1 MSTKN
6 IKHQKFTLVPHQIYN
21 GPLLPHISSGANF
34 VPFASPNSGVAR
46 TIIGE
51 AHIHIFVF
59 CFINF
64 F

>member
-1 MSTKN
+1 MMSITSASSFLTFRYSIDYAHK
-6 IKHQKFTLVPHQIYN
+6 KLVELDGNSLSQ
-21 GPLLPHISSGANF
+21 SSA
-34 VPFASPNSGVAR
+34 VAR
-46 TIIGE
+46 TIIGGGG